1 MKFEYDP
8 KKSEAN
14 KSKHGIDFEE
24 AQRLW
29 DDPYLLEVPART
41 VGEPRYLVVGKI
53 DRRHWAAVVTCREER
68 IRVISV
74 RRARKE
80 EVELYEGYENRRI

>member
-29 DDPYLLEVPART
+29 DDPYLLEVPAGT

-53 DRRHWAAVVTCREER
+53 GGRHWAAVVTYREER

-74 RRARKE
+74 RQARKE
-80 EVELYEGYENRRI
+80 EVELYESYENRRI